1 MLLDIPAILAAASTG
16 AVTGYLTNNLALK
29 MIFKKYGPFGGVV
42 IKTRDEFIKSISQLV
57 ERDIINHDTLKEEFS
72 KAEFK
77 KNLNKTVKD
86 LLKFHLYQRSNQEK
100 LSDFPAWKNNYQLS
114 TKYLAEKLPQYF
126 ISLTSELAQNH
137 QIDDLLSQEGL
148 NEIIENFYFDFI
160 QEIKD
165 KNLLKKVLINI
176 YQELKEE
183 KISDLLTK
191 QSKAELSDF
200 LKAFSLELNR
210 AYASDQDKADLKQ
223 SLKSLVD
230 LNKLSNNLI
239 KKIKKIKIEEIF
251 KEERSLEN
259 FFTENKFK
267 NIINEFIINLKIE
280 IEKSELIIDDLI
292 SPQLEKSLKE
302 DLDIIIVHSKAKIIK
317 FIRNH
322 ENEIEEM
329 IFTAVEEEIKLN
341 SGFKA
346 MSRSAIYNK
355 YQENMD
361 EYGSPTE
368 LIINYINNSISKD
381 NSLSEKLIR
390 EIKNKKLSQF
400 SSFIKVNSITE
411 KIENYF
417 FSFLQENN
425 TKSLEEIFSQDF
437 FENQNLES
445 KLFNLLFTFIQN
457 TLSDPELLKLFIE
470 NIFGLPLEKVIKAED
485 FSLKADYLENLILEN
500 LKNNYE
506 FINSLFKY
514 INENALIYLNKFI
527 KNNTEIIS
535 GQLENRFLDLES
547 KIENKELRDLYKDF
561 SKDKKNILKL
571 TDELCAFLYNYL
583 PEIVEGSIAQTAS
596 ANLNQ
601 LSDQEVQK
609 AIEEFMGKE
618 LKPITYLGALL
629 GAAAG
634 MIFNLTGVEAALM
647 AASPVWVDYVSSAV
661 LYGGV
666 GWLTNVLAIWM
677 IFNPYQEK
685 YIASFKMPFT
695 PGVVAKNR
703 NRFADSM
710 GSFVE
715 KELLKANSAAELLEN
730 NRAKITDKGLQYFKE
745 QDYRLLFSLLKNK
758 DSLIAEQLIN
768 FSLEQIPKA
777 KGNADLQKYINT
789 KLANVLENEIKIISL
804 EEKSLEFLNKK
815 EENINFSTAQ
825 IGQDIFSLEK
835 VSTALAGEYTLSLS
849 SHRFKEI
856 ISDKKIFPF
865 AKYLVPQLFGTDLK
879 LDLNDL
885 IFSYL
890 QENKDD
896 LFGTA
901 TEFLYKEEENILQ
914 KLKFKKDELIEFEKA
929 KKGGILKNTLI
940 SGAILMADLDGFID
954 AVGKRIFNHYLPA
967 FFAEEDENIKND
979 LESYL
984 KDLEQKSFESLS
996 SFDFSSSATYFFN
1009 SAKGEDFLN
1018 TFIFLN
1024 ETEIEK
1030 LSQALLKGE
1039 EKELFN
1045 FNFEVNKIEL
1055 EKFIK
1060 NQFSLEQKLKLLVDL
1075 KNIFSDQKIKNQ
1087 FKYLINNNQFVKAEK
1102 TWLNFTEN
1110 LNFAERNFI
1119 SSQSINEI
1127 IDNLSAILEKEE
1139 TLESIAEET
1148 IALVSDFISHLQKE
1162 MDRESLNYLLELFLQ
1177 SGIDSLIVNSEKIVE
1192 SLELKELTS
1201 AEIRKMDPAEIEST
1215 FNSFAGHYF
1224 NQLKQYGWFGGIF
1237 GVLQLLLR
1245 SFIL

>member
-1 MLLDIPAILAAASTG
+1 M
-16 AVTGYLTNNLALK
+16 
-29 MIFKKYGPFGGVV
+29 
-42 IKTRDEFIKSISQLV
+42 
-57 ERDIINHDTLKEEFS
+57 
-72 KAEFK
+72 
-77 KNLNKTVKD
+77 
-86 LLKFHLYQRSNQEK
+86 
-100 LSDFPAWKNNYQLS
+100 
-114 TKYLAEKLPQYF
+114 
-126 ISLTSELAQNH
+126 
-137 QIDDLLSQEGL
+137 LSQEGL

-1075 KNIFSDQKIKNQ
+1075 KNIFSDQK
-1087 FKYLINNNQFVKAEK
+1087 
-1102 TWLNFTEN
+1102 
-1110 LNFAERNFI
+1110 
-1119 SSQSINEI
+1119 
-1127 IDNLSAILEKEE
+1127 
-1139 TLESIAEET
+1139 
-1148 IALVSDFISHLQKE
+1148 
-1162 MDRESLNYLLELFLQ
+1162 
-1177 SGIDSLIVNSEKIVE
+1177 
-1192 SLELKELTS
+1192 
-1201 AEIRKMDPAEIEST
+1201 
-1215 FNSFAGHYF
+1215 
-1224 NQLKQYGWFGGIF
+1224 
-1237 GVLQLLLR
+1237 
-1245 SFIL
+1245 

>member
-1 MLLDIPAILAAASTG
+1 
-16 AVTGYLTNNLALK
+16 
-29 MIFKKYGPFGGVV
+29 
-42 IKTRDEFIKSISQLV
+42 
-57 ERDIINHDTLKEEFS
+57 
-72 KAEFK
+72 
-77 KNLNKTVKD
+77 
-86 LLKFHLYQRSNQEK
+86 
-100 LSDFPAWKNNYQLS
+100 
-114 TKYLAEKLPQYF
+114 
-126 ISLTSELAQNH
+126 
-137 QIDDLLSQEGL
+137 
-148 NEIIENFYFDFI
+148 
-160 QEIKD
+160 
-165 KNLLKKVLINI
+165 
-176 YQELKEE
+176 
-183 KISDLLTK
+183 
-191 QSKAELSDF
+191 
-200 LKAFSLELNR
+200 
-210 AYASDQDKADLKQ
+210 
-223 SLKSLVD
+223 
-230 LNKLSNNLI
+230 
-239 KKIKKIKIEEIF
+239 
-251 KEERSLEN
+251 
-259 FFTENKFK
+259 
-267 NIINEFIINLKIE
+267 
-280 IEKSELIIDDLI
+280 
-292 SPQLEKSLKE
+292 
-302 DLDIIIVHSKAKIIK
+302 
-317 FIRNH
+317 
-322 ENEIEEM
+322 
-329 IFTAVEEEIKLN
+329 
-341 SGFKA
+341 
-346 MSRSAIYNK
+346 
-355 YQENMD
+355 
-361 EYGSPTE
+361 
-368 LIINYINNSISKD
+368 
-381 NSLSEKLIR
+381 
-390 EIKNKKLSQF
+390 
-400 SSFIKVNSITE
+400 
-411 KIENYF
+411 
-417 FSFLQENN
+417 
-425 TKSLEEIFSQDF
+425 
-437 FENQNLES
+437 
-445 KLFNLLFTFIQN
+445 
-457 TLSDPELLKLFIE
+457 
-470 NIFGLPLEKVIKAED
+470 
-485 FSLKADYLENLILEN
+485 
-500 LKNNYE
+500 
-506 FINSLFKY
+506 
-514 INENALIYLNKFI
+514 
-527 KNNTEIIS
+527 
-535 GQLENRFLDLES
+535 
-547 KIENKELRDLYKDF
+547 
-561 SKDKKNILKL
+561 
-571 TDELCAFLYNYL
+571 
-583 PEIVEGSIAQTAS
+583 
-596 ANLNQ
+596 
-601 LSDQEVQK
+601 
-609 AIEEFMGKE
+609 MGKE

-1075 KNIFSDQKIKNQ
+1075 KNIFSDQKIK
-1087 FKYLINNNQFVKAEK
+1087 I
-1102 TWLNFTEN
+1102 N
-1110 LNFAERNFI
+1110 LN
-1119 SSQSINEI
+1119 
-1127 IDNLSAILEKEE
+1127 
-1139 TLESIAEET
+1139 T
-1148 IALVSDFISHLQKE
+1148 
-1162 MDRESLNYLLELFLQ
+1162 
-1177 SGIDSLIVNSEKIVE
+1177 
-1192 SLELKELTS
+1192 
-1201 AEIRKMDPAEIEST
+1201 
-1215 FNSFAGHYF
+1215 
-1224 NQLKQYGWFGGIF
+1224 
-1237 GVLQLLLR
+1237 
-1245 SFIL
+1245 